1 MVSLSVKEMEAE
13 VDRALR
19 GGNHE
24 VLSEGF
30 GLSLTRKD
38 LQTLSN
44 LNWLN
49 DEVSTHYPQ
58 GQICVCMISRHS
70 FHTRWTHSSFVYA
83 YIVIFQK
90 IHDYILHAI
99 IAAQLSHTV
108 VLGLIEALPP

>member
-1 MVSLSVKEMEAE
+1 MKEMEAE
-13 VDRALR
+13 VNRVLR

-49 DEVSTHYPQ
+49 DEVGGHNPQ
-58 GQICVCMISRHS
+58 GQICVND
-70 FHTRWTHSSFVYA
+70 
-83 YIVIFQK
+83 QK
-90 IHDYILHAI
+90 AIMLHQI
-99 IAAQLSHTV
+99 DTSLF
-108 VLGLIEALPP
+108 